1 MNETIYFIVPGSLAT
16 RTGGYVYDRRIIEY
30 LRSGGWTVEPIELGG
45 NFPDPDDKTRANA
58 EKFFASI
65 PGRALVVV
73 DGLAFGVLPEIA
85 EKEHVRLAL
94 FALVHHPLAD
104 ETGIAEDLRQK
115 LMRSEAIAL
124 RFANHAIVT
133 SKFTRRRLVELGI
146 SSGKISIVEPGVV
159 PAPLAGRR
167 DEGGRGPPI
176 QMLCPASYIAR
187 KGHADLLFALSGLI
201 DLPWHVICVGNSELD
216 TRCFAKVCA
225 LREELGL
232 AARVELR
239 TEVEDREL
247 ESLYG
252 ASNLIVLASR
262 YEGFGMVVTEAIAR
276 GLPIITT
283 TGGAL
288 AETLPKGAGLASPPG
303 DIDALKKNLRHI
315 LEDENLFAR
324 LSKGAQAARERL
336 RTWDEASRAFA
347 AVLSA

>member
-16 RTGGYVYDRRIIEY
+16 RTGGYVYDRRIIEN
-30 LRSGGWTVEPIELGG
+30 LRAGGWTVEPIELGG
-45 NFPDPDDKTRANA
+45 NFPDHDAKTRAKA
-58 EKFFASI
+58 EKIFASI
-65 PGRALVVV
+65 PNGALVVV
-73 DGLAFGVLPEIA
+73 DGLAFGALPEIA
-85 EKEHVRLAL
+85 ENEHSRLAL
-94 FALVHHPLAD
+94 IALVHHPLAD

-115 LMRSEAIAL
+115 LTRSEATAL
-124 RFANHAIVT
+124 GFANHAVVT

-146 SSGKISIVEPGVV
+146 SPGKISIVEPGVV
-159 PAPLAGRR
+159 PAPLVRRHDSNGR
-167 DEGGRGPPI
+167 EPPI

-187 KGHADLLFALSGLI
+187 KGHGDLLFALSGLV

-239 TEVEDREL
+239 AEVEDREL
-247 ESLYG
+247 ESLYA
-252 ASNLIVLASR
+252 ASDLIILASR

-276 GLPIITT
+276 GLPIVTT

-303 DIDALKKNLRHI
+303 DIEALMKNLRRI
-315 LEDENLFAR
+315 LEDKNLLAR
-324 LSKGAQAARERL
+324 LSESARAARERL
-336 RTWDEASRAFA
+336 WTWDEASRAFA